1 MIFTVLLLYER
12 VFANFMH
19 LALSFKFH
27 RAFQHPS
34 PNYNFPFRSYPLS
47 SVIDSTYVNT
57 KTSCWYEC
65 SKKNGLC
72 SFCGEGGYCCKTGL
86 TGCPANVMTQATA
99 SSQCIMPYVN
109 TKVTCWDR
117 CSKKTGLCSFCGA
130 FGYCCKTGATGCEGN
145 LMTLATA
152 SSECIAPKGLG
163 GISNLFSITTS

>member
-1 MIFTVLLLYER
+1 MRGSLPISCISHCLL
-12 VFANFMH
+12 NFN
-19 LALSFKFH
+19 ALFNPQAQTRISHFDLT
-27 RAFQHPS
+27 
-34 PNYNFPFRSYPLS
+34 PLS

-57 KTSCWYEC
+57 KISCWNEC
-65 SKKNGLC
+65 SKKMGLC
-72 SFCGEGGYCCKTGL
+72 SFCGEGGYCCKTGS